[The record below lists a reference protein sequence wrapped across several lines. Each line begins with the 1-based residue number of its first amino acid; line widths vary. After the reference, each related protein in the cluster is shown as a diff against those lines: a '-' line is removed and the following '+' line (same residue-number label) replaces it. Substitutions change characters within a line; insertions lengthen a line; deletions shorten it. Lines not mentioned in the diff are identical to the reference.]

1 MRVTLAIITLGLC
14 LSSISSFIINTAKP
28 IQATFLPTKSTTA
41 KSLPLH
47 RLYSSAPYDEKEKE
61 AIKSSG
67 SFSEL
72 KTITL
77 QPNTIR
83 DNHESKRKGK
93 EPSLVIPNDQLE
105 NTQEHI
111 NLVLSH
117 YILSGVFLV
126 NILSCTYENFQ
137 SSQAFLSDFNFMS
150 YIASPDLLT
159 STLAFSFATLP
170 LFFVTWASVV
180 FSDFFS
186 GIFHWSLDNY
196 GDINTPVFG
205 GMIAAFQGHH
215 SAPWTITHRPFANNV
230 HKIAKVT
237 IGFMVSMMIL
247 GLTDMLLFDSSTF
260 LSNIYV
266 QLFLVVYY
274 NLQLLSQEI
283 HKYSHMT
290 STTTPSW
297 IQFLQDQNFI
307 LSRKTHGA
315 HHTSPF
321 EDNYCIVTGHL
332 NETLDQS
339 NFFRYLEVVVFK
351 LTGVEPN
358 SWLLDESGDIKRKS
372 LSLFNLKA

>member
-1 MRVTLAIITLGLC
+1 
-14 LSSISSFIINTAKP
+14 
-28 IQATFLPTKSTTA
+28 
-41 KSLPLH
+41 
-47 RLYSSAPYDEKEKE
+47 
-61 AIKSSG
+61 
-67 SFSEL
+67 
-72 KTITL
+72 
-77 QPNTIR
+77 
-83 DNHESKRKGK
+83 
-93 EPSLVIPNDQLE
+93 
-105 NTQEHI
+105 
-111 NLVLSH
+111 
-117 YILSGVFLV
+117 
-126 NILSCTYENFQ
+126 
-137 SSQAFLSDFNFMS
+137 
-150 YIASPDLLT
+150 
-159 STLAFSFATLP
+159 
-170 LFFVTWASVV
+170 
-180 FSDFFS
+180 
-186 GIFHWSLDNY
+186 
-196 GDINTPVFG
+196 
-205 GMIAAFQGHH
+205 
-215 SAPWTITHRPFANNV
+215 
-230 HKIAKVT
+230 
-237 IGFMVSMMIL
+237 MVSMMIL

-297 IQFLQDQNFI
+297 IQFLQDQKFI

-339 NFFRYLEVVVFK
+339 NLYRYLEVVVFK